1 MTADLE
7 VLVVGAGIIGVS
19 TAYYLSRYRSVAV
32 TVCEQNEI
40 AQIGSTAKS
49 GGLIRGLHM
58 SDADLRL
65 AAEAVPLVQ
74 DIASRIGPG
83 RYERTGFAFLTKESN
98 RAKLE
103 AHVGKARSA
112 GIGISLLDPVR
123 VRADYPDLH
132 LEPDDVVAFE
142 QEAGY
147 AGPKEV
153 SANLAEWATANGAR
167 FRRRTRVTGLA
178 TTEHGSVVATTPGGP
193 IEADVVVL
201 ANGIWSHHL
210 AATAGVHVPIRS
222 RPIGT
227 AVVSAG
233 GTGPLRIPV
242 VIDDTLGT
250 YYRPDGTAGMLF
262 GVDQEL
268 DAVELGPDELDPRAV
283 GAARDKLARRVP
295 RAAGAE
301 VRRSGVGFEAY
312 TPDKRPLVGW
322 SGQPG
327 VYLATGMSGG
337 GFKISAG
344 VGRAVATEIA
354 TGARNEVFTAYRPE
368 RFAERALI
376 ESDYSYTHV

>member
-1 MTADLE
+1 MTPDLK

-19 TAYYLSRYRSVAV
+19 TAYYLSRHRSVDV
-32 TVCEQNEI
+32 TVCEQSEV
-40 AQIGSTAKS
+40 AEVGATAKS

-74 DIASRIGPG
+74 DIARRVGPG
-83 RYERTGFAFLTKESN
+83 RYERTGFAFLTKEAN

-103 AHVGKARSA
+103 AHVAKARYA
-112 GIGISLLDPVR
+112 GIGIAVLDRVS

-132 LEPDDVVAFE
+132 LEPDDVVAVE
-142 QEAGY
+142 REAGY

-153 SANLAEWATANGAR
+153 SASLAEWAAANGVR
-167 FRRRTRVTGLA
+167 FRRRTRVTGLSA
-178 TTEHGSVVATTPGGP
+178 SAHGSLVAETPGGR

-210 AATAGVHVPIRS
+210 GATAGVHVPIRS

-227 AVVSAG
+227 ATVSVG
-233 GTGPLRIPV
+233 GSGRLRIPV
-242 VIDDTLGT
+242 VIDDALGT
-250 YYRPDGTAGMLF
+250 YYRPDGAAGMLF
-262 GVDQEL
+262 GVDQEI
-268 DAVELGPDELDPRAV
+268 DAAGNGSDELDPRAV
-283 GAARDKLARRVP
+283 RAARDKLVGRIP
-295 RAAGAE
+295 RAAGAA
-301 VRRSGVGFEAY
+301 VLRGNVGFEAY

-354 TGARNEVFTAYRPE
+354 AGTRSEAFAAYRPE
-368 RFAERALI
+368 RFAERELI
-376 ESDYSYTHV
+376 KSDYTYTHV